1 MDEQKSSTEEK
12 RKKKVTIDGKS
23 WSDDE
28 IEDFEERLID
38 STTCT
43 CIIN

>member
-1 MDEQKSSTEEK
+1 MDQTKSTTEEK
-12 RKKKVTIDGKS
+12 RKKVTIDGKS